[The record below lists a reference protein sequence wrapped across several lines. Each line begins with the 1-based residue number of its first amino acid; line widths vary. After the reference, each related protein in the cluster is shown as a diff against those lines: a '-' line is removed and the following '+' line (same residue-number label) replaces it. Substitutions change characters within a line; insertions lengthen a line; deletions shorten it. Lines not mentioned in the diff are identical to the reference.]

1 MLPRRTSYY
10 YDGPSHLL
18 RKIMVNIAAASTIL
32 LTLTL
37 PFGYEINGT
46 KNLVESESKKR
57 LCTQDDERDGLR
69 GVAVTFTNFPL
80 LILFSILE
88 NDPDR

>member
-18 RKIMVNIAAASTIL
+18 RKIMVNIAASTIL

-46 KNLVESESKKR
+46 KNLESESKKR
-57 LCTQDDERDGLR
+57 LCTQDEQDGLR
-69 GVAVTFTNFPL
+69 GVAVTFTNFY
-80 LILFSILE
+80 
-88 NDPDR
+88 